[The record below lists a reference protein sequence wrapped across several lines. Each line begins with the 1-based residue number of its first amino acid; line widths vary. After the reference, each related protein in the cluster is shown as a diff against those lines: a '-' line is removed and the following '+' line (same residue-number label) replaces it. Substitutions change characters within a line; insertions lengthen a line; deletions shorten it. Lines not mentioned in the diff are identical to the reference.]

1 MMPPT
6 LSAVIWGNGMQGSE
20 IKVFWLILPLLMV
33 TPTGVAQDRAC
44 TGVAFP
50 VHTQVNGRDLTLNGL
65 GLRKATFL
73 RIHVYVAALYVDRPS
88 HDSADLIDSD
98 ESQELILHFVRNVGV
113 QDIREAL
120 VKGFERGG
128 RQQFEIL
135 KPRIEKLSS
144 WMTDMKAGQRL
155 IFVRS
160 PEGVHVSV
168 KGADK
173 GVIEG
178 EDFSRAVVS
187 IWLGNSPPNPEL
199 KRGLLGGDCR

>member
-1 MMPPT
+1 MRYC
-6 LSAVIWGNGMQGSE
+6 
-20 IKVFWLILPLLMV
+20 LILLLLMV
-33 TPTGVAQDRAC
+33 TSAVLAQDRIC

-50 VHTQVNGRDLTLNGL
+50 LHTQVDGHDLTLNGL

-88 HDSADLIDSD
+88 RDPDDLIDSD
-98 ESQELILHFVRNVGV
+98 EPQELVLHFVRNVRAE
-113 QDIREAL
+113 DIREAL
-120 VKGFERGG
+120 IKGFEHGG
-128 RQQFEIL
+128 RQQFESL
-135 KPRIEKLSS
+135 KSRVEKLSS

-160 PEGVHVSV
+160 PKSSVHVSV
-168 KGADK
+168 GGGDK
-173 GVIEG
+173 GIIEG

-187 IWLGNSPPNPEL
+187 IWLGHSPPNPEL

>member
-1 MMPPT
+1 MK
-6 LSAVIWGNGMQGSE
+6 GHE
-20 IKVFWLILPLLMV
+20 IKGLWLIVPLLMV
-33 TPTGVAQDRAC
+33 TSTGVAQDRTC

-88 HDSADLIDSD
+88 HNPADLIDSD
-98 ESQELILHFVRNVGV
+98 APQELILHFVRNVRV
-113 QDIREAL
+113 EDIREAL
-120 VKGFERGG
+120 VKGFEHGG
-128 RQQFEIL
+128 RQRFETL
-135 KPRIEKLSS
+135 KPRVEKLSS
-144 WMTDMKAGQRL
+144 WMADMKAGQRL

-160 PEGVHVSV
+160 PERGVHVSV
-168 KGADK
+168 EGADK